1 MFNPFARASRPALSG
16 GALTARAGAV
26 ALSALLLAACGGG
39 GSSTAPTPPLFSS
52 VVVFGASLTDTGNV
66 CPTAATPNC
75 PPVPPYAA
83 GRYSN
88 GTLFVETIAAR
99 YGASV
104 RPSTAGGSNFAYAGA
119 RTGAIPGLTTQ
130 STTPSMVAQVQQ
142 FIERPTSGALLNPQ
156 TLFVIDATTFG
167 NNINAGLPLVGA
179 GTITATQLVTAGV
192 TDVVTI
198 MTRLYA
204 AGARKMLV
212 INTPNVGL
220 TPLVRPAGPAAAG
233 AATQLAGGFNQGLAG
248 QIPVLVSASPGLT
261 VYSLDAFGIHNAV
274 TANPALAGLS
284 NVTDACTSVPACVSS
299 ATVPDTYMY
308 WDTFHPTRQFGA
320 YFASQA
326 AAILPAP

>member
-1 MFNPFARASRPALSG
+1 
-16 GALTARAGAV
+16 
-26 ALSALLLAACGGG
+26 
-39 GSSTAPTPPLFSS
+39 
-52 VVVFGASLTDTGNV
+52 
-66 CPTAATPNC
+66 
-75 PPVPPYAA
+75 
-83 GRYSN
+83 
-88 GTLFVETIAAR
+88 
-99 YGASV
+99 
-104 RPSTAGGSNFAYAGA
+104 
-119 RTGAIPGLTTQ
+119 
-130 STTPSMVAQVQQ
+130 MVAQVQQ

-167 NNINAGLPLVGA
+167 NNINAGLPLVSV
-179 GTITATQLVTAGV
+179 GTITPTQLVTAGV

-248 QIPVLVSASPGLT
+248 QIPALVAASPGLT

-274 TANPALAGLS
+274 TANPALAGLT

>member
-66 CPTAATPNC
+66 CPTAATPGC

-274 TANPALAGLS
+274 TANPALAGLT